1 MPILVWGRHKRP
13 QLKWDRPKTYKF
25 WQSPHFQSSWEVL
38 DQSFPGQSIVE
49 ICILVVDNSFLCP
62 NWYFIGQGTFTTF
75 PRAAATYL
83 EEQQPHI
90 WRSSSHI
97 SGRAAATY
105 LDEQQPHICVK
116 LRIMLNS
123 AQLSLSW
130 GLAELGN
137 KKYEQ
142 SVVEICILVV
152 IGPEEMPILVWGRR
166 KRPPTKMGST
176 WDL

>member
-1 MPILVWGRHKRP
+1 MTDHSHIRQLLKFLFWLLTTQSHVPIGNLLVR
-13 QLKWDRPKTYKF
+13 
-25 WQSPHFQSSWEVL
+25 VL
-38 DQSFPGQSIVE
+38 LLLFH
-49 ICILVVDNSFLCP
+49 
-62 NWYFIGQGTFTTF
+62 
-75 PRAAATYL
+75 
-83 EEQQPHI
+83 EQQPHI

-142 SVVEICILVV
+142 SVVEIYILVV
-152 IGPEEMPILVWGRR
+152 IGPEEMPILVFGRH
-166 KRPPTKMGST
+166 KGPLLKWDWPKTSKFWQSPHFQNLLMVVVVHLSFGAAQAPPN
-176 WDL
+176 

>member
-1 MPILVWGRHKRP
+1 MSQLILYWSGYFYYFS
-13 QLKWDRPKTYKF
+13 T
-25 WQSPHFQSSWEVL
+25 SS
-38 DQSFPGQSIVE
+38 SHISG
-49 ICILVVDNSFLCP
+49 
-62 NWYFIGQGTFTTF
+62 G
-75 PRAAATYL
+75 AAATYL

-176 WDL
+176 

>member
-1 MPILVWGRHKRP
+1 M
-13 QLKWDRPKTYKF
+13 
-25 WQSPHFQSSWEVL
+25 
-38 DQSFPGQSIVE
+38 
-49 ICILVVDNSFLCP
+49 VVDHVSQLLKLVFWLL
-62 NWYFIGQGTFTTF
+62 
-75 PRAAATYL
+75 ATHSHVPIDTL
-83 EEQQPHI
+83 LVRVLLLHFHEQQPHI

-166 KRPPTKMGST
+166 KRPQTKMGST
-176 WDL
+176 